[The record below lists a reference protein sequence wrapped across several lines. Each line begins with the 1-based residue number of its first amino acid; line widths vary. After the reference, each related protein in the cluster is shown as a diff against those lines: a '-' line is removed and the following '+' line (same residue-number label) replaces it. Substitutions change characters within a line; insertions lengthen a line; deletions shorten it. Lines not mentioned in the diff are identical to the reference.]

1 MNVLVIN
8 AGSSSLKYQLFD
20 TSSGELKA
28 KGICERIGAEGSSI
42 EHKIG
47 DQKIVKKIPMP
58 NHSKAM
64 QIVTETLTDAEIG
77 CIGSM
82 SEIEAVGHRVVHGG
96 PYFFESCL
104 LTDEVLAK
112 LELCR
117 DFAPLHT
124 AAHLMGI
131 QGCLDAL
138 PGVPQVL
145 VFDTAFHQTMPE
157 KAYCYPISADMIE
170 KYKIRRYGAH
180 GTSHRYV
187 SKKMCEI
194 MGKVEGTKIVT
205 CHLGNGSS
213 ISAVKDGKVIDT
225 SMGFTPLDGVE
236 MGTRCGSIDPAI
248 VPFIMEREGI
258 EPSKMS
264 DYMNKKC
271 GFLGLTGMSDSR
283 DLESAVENGPSD
295 PNYEK
300 CNLATSVLFYQIKK
314 YIGSYA
320 AAMNG
325 LDAIVFTAG
334 LGENNPR
341 LREVVCSDMEYFGV
355 EIDKEL
361 NAKMLRQP
369 NIVKLSTDNS
379 KVLVY
384 LIPTNEE
391 LVIALDTDEIVSA
404 LGK

>member
-1 MNVLVIN
+1 
-8 AGSSSLKYQLFD
+8 
-20 TSSGELKA
+20 
-28 KGICERIGAEGSSI
+28 
-42 EHKIG
+42 
-47 DQKIVKKIPMP
+47 
-58 NHSKAM
+58 
-64 QIVTETLTDAEIG
+64 
-77 CIGSM
+77 
-82 SEIEAVGHRVVHGG
+82 
-96 PYFFESCL
+96 
-104 LTDEVLAK
+104 
-112 LELCR
+112 
-117 DFAPLHT
+117 
-124 AAHLMGI
+124 MGI
-131 QGCLDAL
+131 NGCFDAI

-145 VFDTAFHQTMPE
+145 VFDTAFHQTMPAE
-157 KAYCYPISADMIE
+157 AYTYPLSADIID

-180 GTSHRYV
+180 GTSHRFV
-187 SKKMCEI
+187 AGKMCEI
-194 MGKVEGTKIVT
+194 LGKTEGTKIVT

-248 VPFIMEREGI
+248 VPFIMERENI
-258 EPSKMS
+258 APADMS
-264 DYMNKKC
+264 NYMNKKC

-283 DLESAVENGPSD
+283 DLEAAVEAGPSD

-300 CNLATSVLFYQIKK
+300 CNLATSVLFYQVKK
-314 YIGSYA
+314 FIGAYA

-341 LREVVCSDMEYFGV
+341 LREVVCSNLEYFGV

-361 NAKMLRQP
+361 NAKMLRQS
-369 NIVKLSTDNS
+369 NIVKLSTENS

-391 LVIALDTDEIVSA
+391 LVIAQDTDRIVSA
-404 LGK
+404 LNK